1 MSLRSNLTT
10 STTWRDFDLSVVTE
24 RFRLKS
30 PFGSMAD
37 ELEREARRFLW
48 ISAKTQ
54 EPLVPSALVDEYW
67 HALILSTSLYRDYCD
82 NAFGFFIEHTNGIPG
97 TSQQG
102 LQAHTEAYQRTLQ
115 IYEAEFQ
122 SPAPFTSWP
131 DSRNRVDKRLDR
143 YKKPYRLHLE
153 TTNHCNLRCE
163 HCYPESSSAEP
174 HHPREKIDRTLDEA
188 ARLGVRKI
196 TLTGGEILTRP
207 DWKRIFSKSLDV
219 CDNVYF
225 ITNGLLLTRRKLEW
239 LAKQRAIRSVRG
251 WRRSIFESAP
261 VEIGVA
267 ISLDGLA
274 GNALVR
280 KNDAGAGVKAAQ
292 IIDRIALAVQY
303 GLHVTVNT
311 TITNEVSAKELPEM
325 YDLLSRIGIDRW
337 QIDQAYL
344 AGRFRSSDLSSSELA
359 WLEDAKAGY
368 KYIIRNYL
376 KEYPKIPDW
385 RLEIV
390 QVFRYDNLFYGFSPA
405 ASLDEH
411 PCSYHFG
418 SMIVEQGDRIRFCP
432 SLRDPGIESISTAGS
447 VEAVYGSEDFRAF
460 LSRSIND
467 LPCKECRYGKLF
479 HGGCRANS
487 YAYLGRM
494 WDADPIC
501 CSLAPFVEDEVLP
514 LLPTKLQDSFR
525 ASLQGGPRPG
535 DPGHIPTEQKRRR
548 VVHIQAMPVNGNE

>member
-1 MSLRSNLTT
+1 MSLRPNLTT
-10 STTWRDFDLSVVTE
+10 STIWRDFDLSVVTE

-30 PFGSMAD
+30 PYGSKAE

-54 EPLVPSALVDEYW
+54 RPLVPSELVDQYW
-67 HALILSTSLYRDYCD
+67 HALILSTSLYRDYCEH
-82 NAFGFFIEHTNGIPG
+82 AFGFFIEHTNGIPV
-97 TSQQG
+97 SSP
-102 LQAHTEAYQRTLQ
+102 EALETHIKAYEETLQ
-115 IYEAEFQ
+115 IYETEFQ
-122 SPAPFTSWP
+122 IPAPSEFWP
-131 DSRNRVDKRLDR
+131 DLRNRVEKRLDVC
-143 YKKPYRLHLE
+143 KKPYRLHLE

-174 HHPREKIDRTLDEA
+174 HHSRELIDRTLHEA

-196 TLTGGEILTRP
+196 TLTGGEVLTRP
-207 DWKRIFSKSLDV
+207 DWKEIFLKSLDI
-219 CDNVYF
+219 CDNLYF
-225 ITNGLLLTRRKLEW
+225 ITNGLLLTQKKLEW
-239 LAKQRAIRSVRG
+239 LAKERAARSLRG
-251 WRRSIFESAP
+251 WRRSIFSNSP

-280 KNDAGAGVKAAQ
+280 KNDAGVGVSAKQ
-292 IIDRIALAVQY
+292 VIDRIALAVQY

-311 TITNEVSAKELPEM
+311 TITNKVSAQELPEM
-325 YDLLSRIGIDRW
+325 YDILSRIGIDRW

-344 AGRFRSSDLSSSELA
+344 AGRFKQSELSASKLA

-368 KYIIRNYL
+368 KYIIKNYL
-376 KEYPKIPDW
+376 KEYPKIPNW

-405 ASLDEH
+405 ASLNEH

-432 SLRDPGIESISTAGS
+432 SLRDGGLQSISVAGS
-447 VEAVYGSEDFRAF
+447 VEAAYGCSEFKDF
-460 LSRSIND
+460 LSKSIKD
-467 LPCKECRYGKLF
+467 LPCQDCRYGKLF

-501 CSLAPFVEDEVLP
+501 CILAPFVEEEILP
-514 LLPTKLQDSFR
+514 LLPKSLQDSFR

-535 DPGHIPTEQKRRR
+535 DPDHLPTKQQLRRIVPIQMIP
-548 VVHIQAMPVNGNE
+548 